1 MDTPITITMK
11 VTDEDMTLLLK
22 EGPHERLVARLGS
35 PREIHRLALTTILEG
50 LAMWFQR
57 RLRVVLV
64 ADSERTESWTG
75 LVDGIGFGLR
85 TLHFEV
91 DVPRARVHL
100 REQRIRCDIDARDVR
115 RLARLPEGP

>member
-1 MDTPITITMK
+1 MDMPITVTMK
-11 VTDEDMTLLLK
+11 VTDEDTTILLK
-22 EGPHERLVARLGS
+22 EGPHERLVARLGC
-35 PREIHRLALTTILEG
+35 PMEIHRLALTTILEG

-75 LVDGIGFGLR
+75 LVDGVGFGLR
-85 TLHFEV
+85 TLHFVV
-91 DVPRARVHL
+91 DVPRSRAHL

-115 RLARLPEGP
+115 RLARFSEAL